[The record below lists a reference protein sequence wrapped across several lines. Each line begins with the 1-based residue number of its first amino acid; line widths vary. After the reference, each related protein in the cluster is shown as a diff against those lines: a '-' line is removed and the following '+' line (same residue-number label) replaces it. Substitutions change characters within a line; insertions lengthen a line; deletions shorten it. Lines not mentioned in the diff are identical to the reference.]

1 MKSQTCVDLQKLELA
16 KLINWSIYLANK
28 ERGARVFG
36 RPQGEGLGKC
46 GLKIETTL

>member
-28 ERGARVFG
+28 
-36 RPQGEGLGKC
+36 GEGSKSVWEATGRRVGKMWAQN
-46 GLKIETTL
+46 